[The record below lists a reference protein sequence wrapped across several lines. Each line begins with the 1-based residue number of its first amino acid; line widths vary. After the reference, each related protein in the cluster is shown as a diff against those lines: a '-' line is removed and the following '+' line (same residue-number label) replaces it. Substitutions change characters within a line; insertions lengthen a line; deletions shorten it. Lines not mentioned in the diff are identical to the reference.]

1 MRQLCMARSDLLRN
15 VCNVSNFFYE
25 DIYKDKHL
33 FDLSNYPS
41 NEKHFDSTNKKVP
54 GVLKDE
60 TSTIFFWS
68 DSTYMYVGRKGLQG
82 SKILTDS
89 IVI

>member
-1 MRQLCMARSDLLRN
+1 MIASLDDLTGLLDPSYFTQKN
-15 VCNVSNFFYE
+15 SKNIFLYQYE
-25 DIYKDKHL
+25 IIID
-33 FDLSNYPS
+33 
-41 NEKHFDSTNKKVP
+41 T
-54 GVLKDE
+54 VLKDE

>member
-1 MRQLCMARSDLLRN
+1 MEINVIASLDDLTGLLDPSYFTQKN
-15 VCNVSNFFYE
+15 SKNIFLYHYE
-25 DIYKDKHL
+25 IIID
-33 FDLSNYPS
+33 
-41 NEKHFDSTNKKVP
+41 T
-54 GVLKDE
+54 VLKDE

>member
-1 MRQLCMARSDLLRN
+1 MIRPENIFLYQYQ
-15 VCNVSNFFYE
+15 YE
-25 DIYKDKHL
+25 IMID
-33 FDLSNYPS
+33 
-41 NEKHFDSTNKKVP
+41 T
-54 GVLKDE
+54 VLKDE

>member
-1 MRQLCMARSDLLRN
+1 MIASLDDLTGLLDPSYSKN
-15 VCNVSNFFYE
+15 IFLYE
-25 DIYKDKHL
+25 YEIIID
-33 FDLSNYPS
+33 
-41 NEKHFDSTNKKVP
+41 T
-54 GVLKDE
+54 VLKDE

>member
-1 MRQLCMARSDLLRN
+1 MIASLDDLTGLLDPSYFTQKN
-15 VCNVSNFFYE
+15 SKNIFLYQYE
-25 DIYKDKHL
+25 IIID
-33 FDLSNYPS
+33 
-41 NEKHFDSTNKKVP
+41 T
-54 GVLKDE
+54 VLKDE

-68 DSTYMYVGRKGLQG
+68 DSSYMYEGRKGLQG